1 MAVNKSTLAP
11 RVVCVV
17 WLLWAETEGGMAGM
31 FPNAVARP
39 SRERL
44 PANSASTI
52 PAKSSLP
59 AQPGQ
64 PGRPAHGQQ
73 HPPLPLSPR
82 RLPSPAQGV
91 QSWGA
96 VQCRLCLEADV
107 IPTPYSAVFPGG
119 PQGRFSSSSRS
130 WGTGNVSPSPLPT
143 PSPTHTPPHLSYPGE
158 LKKKKKCG
166 PARVMKQ
173 GGGGG
178 TARGGRKP
186 KDLGLEGSTTLGC
199 LLPPPP
205 LPALVRGLISR
216 LAHVGAGARS
226 DLHEFGAG
234 SSSPNLGQFV
244 QLQ

>member
-1 MAVNKSTLAP
+1 
-11 RVVCVV
+11 
-17 WLLWAETEGGMAGM
+17 MAGM

-158 LKKKKKCG
+158 LKKKKMRPRQSYETGWWGRYSTRRAQTQRLG
-166 PARVMKQ
+166 P
-173 GGGGG
+173 
-178 TARGGRKP
+178 RGINNPR
-186 KDLGLEGSTTLGC
+186 
-199 LLPPPP
+199 LPT
-205 LPALVRGLISR
+205 PASSASR
-216 LAHVGAGARS
+216 PGAGANFKVSSRGRGRPERLARVWGGLLIPQS
-226 DLHEFGAG
+226 RAVCSTAVKGA
-234 SSSPNLGQFV
+234 
-244 QLQ
+244 

>member
-1 MAVNKSTLAP
+1 
-11 RVVCVV
+11 
-17 WLLWAETEGGMAGM
+17 MAGM

-52 PAKSSLP
+52 PAKSSPP

-82 RLPSPAQGV
+82 CLPSPAQGA

-119 PQGRFSSSSRS
+119 TAGQVFLFLAIVGDGERVSL
-130 WGTGNVSPSPLPT
+130 SPSHPQVNN
-143 PSPTHTPPHLSYPGE
+143 THTSSTTILPRRV
-158 LKKKKKCG
+158 KKKKN
-166 PARVMKQ
+166 A
-173 GGGGG
+173 
-178 TARGGRKP
+178 A
-186 KDLGLEGSTTLGC
+186 
-199 LLPPPP
+199 PPE
-205 LPALVRGLISR
+205 L
-216 LAHVGAGARS
+216 
-226 DLHEFGAG
+226 
-234 SSSPNLGQFV
+234 
-244 QLQ
+244 